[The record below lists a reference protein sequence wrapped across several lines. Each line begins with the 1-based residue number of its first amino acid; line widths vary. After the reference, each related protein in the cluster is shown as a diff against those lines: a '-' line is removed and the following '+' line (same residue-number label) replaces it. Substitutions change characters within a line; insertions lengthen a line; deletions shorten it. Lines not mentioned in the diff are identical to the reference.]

1 MNTANELKN
10 SEESF
15 NRRLHYAEER
25 ISNWEDRSFEIR
37 QLEQQKEKKMRKKA
51 YENCGISLTEIIYKL
66 LEFPEGEK
74 SDKGMGSL
82 FKEMMIENFSNVG
95 RELGIQDHEA
105 SRSLQNSNSK

>member
-1 MNTANELKN
+1 
-10 SEESF
+10 
-15 NRRLHYAEER
+15 
-25 ISNWEDRSFEIR
+25 
-37 QLEQQKEKKMRKKA
+37 MRKKA